1 MTRGDTDGLAFGGIW
16 TGMDTAGAILAQ
28 GSLRLLTVS
37 VLTLPAEGDLALVH
51 DRMPLVLEPS
61 RWHAWLTSAE
71 PSGLLAGPPPQ
82 YAAGIELRP
91 VSPAVGDVRNDGPEL
106 IRKVTPPLLN
116 RSTMEPPDAL
126 F

>member
-1 MTRGDTDGLAFGGIW
+1 MTRGDAEVLAFGGIW
-16 TGMDTAGAILAQ
+16 TAWTS
-28 GSLRLLTVS
+28 GSVRLLTFS

-51 DRMPLVLEPS
+51 DRMPLVLEPAN
-61 RWHAWLTSAE
+61 WDAWLTSAD
-71 PSGLLAGPPPQ
+71 PTGLLAGPSPQ

-106 IRKVTPPLLN
+106 VRKVPAPLLGG
-116 RSTMEPPDAL
+116 SIMEPPPAL